1 MVLIPLE
8 VQVMGVYSSDFYSWF
23 WKWVAATGTGGTYGR
38 RFSPIGQGFMIEGS
52 ATGNVVMKI
61 IIEFL

>member
-1 MVLIPLE
+1 MECILQRLIPDGSGNE
-8 VQVMGVYSSDFYSWF
+8 
-23 WKWVAATGTGGTYGR
+23 VAATGTGGTYGR

>member
-1 MVLIPLE
+1 MMVLE
-8 VQVMGVYSSDFYSWF
+8 MGLLQRWHRRNPI
-23 WKWVAATGTGGTYGR
+23 G